1 MPCFV
6 MPPRLAG
13 MKILAAMLLVVNNA
27 NAAGS
32 EVIPDEYNLCTP
44 RGSRSDSSMVWQT
57 HWTTPGTASR
67 RLKKL
72 IGVVHNGEP
81 VEYEVF
87 YNDTGSTHGKTFFE
101 DIAEVFA
108 ERGR

>member
-44 RGSRSDSSMVWQT
+44 RGFTVGFFNGVANTLDDARNSLEEV
-57 HWTTPGTASR
+57 
-67 RLKKL
+67 KKL
-72 IGVVHNGEP
+72 IGAVHNGEP
-81 VEYEVF
+81 SNMKF
-87 YNDTGSTHGKTFFE
+87 STTTQALHTARPFLKTLP
-101 DIAEVFA
+101 
-108 ERGR
+108 RCLPNGGR